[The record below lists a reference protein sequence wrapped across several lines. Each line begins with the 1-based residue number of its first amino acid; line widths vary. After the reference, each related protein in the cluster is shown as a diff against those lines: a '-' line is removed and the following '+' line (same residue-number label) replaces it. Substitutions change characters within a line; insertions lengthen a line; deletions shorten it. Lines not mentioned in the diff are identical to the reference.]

1 MARIQAIEHQDATGE
16 LKSIYDDL
24 LVKRGKL
31 AEVHK
36 IQSLNPATIV
46 HHMEYIWPLCMRVHP

>member
-1 MARIQAIEHQDATGE
+1 MARIQVIDYPDATGE
-16 LKSIYDDL
+16 LKEIYNDL
-24 LVKRGKL
+24 LGKRGKL

-46 HHMEYIWPLCMRVHP
+46 HHMDLYMAIMYAHP